1 MIGPFDAGTGLC
13 GLFIT
18 VILGLALLDVNT
30 QLVTH
35 SLYSS
40 LGQIWNICFNEKPV
54 TFSST
59 NSGDDWSTQ
68 IQKSLFGF
76 IVGIFLLIF
85 SVLFSFG
92 IERFAVKFSFVI
104 GRAKRAC
111 VPNVTSERINKN
123 LNCRMIHV
131 TGPMSVEAS
140 ASDDE
145 LGYTPSRSAV
155 VLKRR
160 VELLQWHEHKHK
172 HEETRDG
179 HKHVTYSYSYTLGW
193 TEHDIDSADFH
204 EHDGHVNPPR
214 AIPIKTQT
222 FYAETHVGAYRIS
235 AEQIQKLKRFHV
247 SELTPEAASKV
258 TPKLLKPPQGY
269 TYVGLRDG
277 SCSTRVEGQAT
288 ARGETYW
295 SSLYDEY
302 SVLPRKFIYVA
313 RNAGAEGPADH
324 ATAGDLRI
332 CYDAVHEGPISLA
345 GVLQYD
351 SFRAFNERDAHTT
364 NGRLAEQLL
373 PGGGGAEGD
382 ALAGGGCCGG
392 CCGGFCDEDTKF
404 HTRLALL
411 RAAAAALL
419 WLALALVL
427 GPVST
432 LLSFLPLVG
441 GLLQGLFAVAALL
454 LAALLWLSVVAVAWF
469 SSHPYGLAALLLVE
483 VMPHTDTQPTPPAPT
498 PRALAQSATYAHA
511 ARRDALGGRYPP
523 CGDRPLRGQAA
534 R

>member
-1 MIGPFDAGTGLC
+1 
-13 GLFIT
+13 
-18 VILGLALLDVNT
+18 
-30 QLVTH
+30 
-35 SLYSS
+35 
-40 LGQIWNICFNEKPV
+40 
-54 TFSST
+54 
-59 NSGDDWSTQ
+59 
-68 IQKSLFGF
+68 
-76 IVGIFLLIF
+76 
-85 SVLFSFG
+85 
-92 IERFAVKFSFVI
+92 
-104 GRAKRAC
+104 
-111 VPNVTSERINKN
+111 
-123 LNCRMIHV
+123 MIHV
-131 TGPMSVEAS
+131 TGQMSVEAS

-373 PGGGGAEGD
+373 PGGGGAEED
-382 ALAGGGCCGG
+382 ASAGSGGGCCGG
-392 CCGGFCDEDTKF
+392 CCGGFCGAAWGAVWQIIYLCMGTDARTSILPVEERAVGAAGLFRDEDTKF

>member
-1 MIGPFDAGTGLC
+1 
-13 GLFIT
+13 
-18 VILGLALLDVNT
+18 
-30 QLVTH
+30 
-35 SLYSS
+35 
-40 LGQIWNICFNEKPV
+40 
-54 TFSST
+54 
-59 NSGDDWSTQ
+59 
-68 IQKSLFGF
+68 
-76 IVGIFLLIF
+76 
-85 SVLFSFG
+85 
-92 IERFAVKFSFVI
+92 
-104 GRAKRAC
+104 
-111 VPNVTSERINKN
+111 
-123 LNCRMIHV
+123 
-131 TGPMSVEAS
+131 
-140 ASDDE
+140 
-145 LGYTPSRSAV
+145 
-155 VLKRR
+155 
-160 VELLQWHEHKHK
+160 
-172 HEETRDG
+172 
-179 HKHVTYSYSYTLGW
+179 
-193 TEHDIDSADFH
+193 
-204 EHDGHVNPPR
+204 
-214 AIPIKTQT
+214 
-222 FYAETHVGAYRIS
+222 
-235 AEQIQKLKRFHV
+235 
-247 SELTPEAASKV
+247 
-258 TPKLLKPPQGY
+258 
-269 TYVGLRDG
+269 
-277 SCSTRVEGQAT
+277 VEGQAT

-373 PGGGGAEGD
+373 PGGGGAEED
-382 ALAGGGCCGG
+382 ASAGSGGGCCGG
-392 CCGGFCDEDTKF
+392 CCGGFCGAAWGAVWQIIYLCMGTDARTSILPVEERAVGAAGLFRDEDTKF